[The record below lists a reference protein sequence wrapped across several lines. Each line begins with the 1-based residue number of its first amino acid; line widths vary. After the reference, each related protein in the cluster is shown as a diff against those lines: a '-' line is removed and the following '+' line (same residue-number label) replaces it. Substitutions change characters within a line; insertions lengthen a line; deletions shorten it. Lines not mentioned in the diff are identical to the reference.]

1 MTSPYPDPGQTNID
15 SAFSNAEAL
24 FAQRRF
30 EEAMDVYTNV
40 LSALETQFGQS
51 HPELAFPLQRLGD
64 CYHHMNRYRESLPI
78 YLRLLSIGETVLGKK
93 HPDMLNLMIKVS
105 KTQELIGSF
114 QDSKKS
120 YEMALHFIGSALGT
134 GSDLYVSTHREYEEI
149 VNRISENKRAADA
162 WREGSSES
170 IENPLNQSGPPQ
182 TSPAF
187 GNNPSVPPLPGTG
200 GNNDIEVPNTQA
212 KASAWDNSPP
222 IQQNSSGGVFG
233 GAPPMTNQPVQPQ
246 PHQSPPPQAQPS
258 LEPPAYGG
266 APAANPGGPMPPPQ
280 NIASPVPIPAGKPI
294 PPNLSEPHITD
305 QPDWSKSTRPGAQNS
320 PPNPNFPPGGP
331 PQQVP
336 GGAAELP
343 PQQNNSLPPHLGGAP
358 QAPPAASHQNQG
370 QLPKPPP
377 GVAVHDDNELPPWA
391 TGPGAAGRVN
401 SVGPVE
407 SIPQGDSMQTHSL
420 PHEKRRNDPSND
432 PYLDHLATRVSDL
445 TPEEEEELIKKSG
458 AWHGADIMS
467 SIELEKMATGTS
479 DQEEEEEDLDE
490 VKEFMYQQ
498 KSQKLR
504 ATRSAVNKSSNL
516 IEIVRGLQEYL
527 LYGITLIV
535 VVVAGFYFF
544 SSTKEQKPRLVA
556 PRIIDTAKLE
566 VHKHVYVTPDMTHK
580 LILDGIGN
588 CTLYHEDLGIQ
599 VTYNDYEVSVPVMCN
614 QVFDSLLERQYW
626 FGQVTDGLVTEH
638 GVMLYSTQSPD
649 WKVLSEL
656 RRFKGLISQWYQ
668 VSGSFPG
675 DLKQIPKGHFSYVN
689 PYSGKTEE
697 MQVSMIRYAQTPG
710 REIKGQIL
718 RGERILND
726 NKMLPGKIYGY
737 ILVDTKSADQKGTA
751 FYIRGVNHHK
761 RFFEISK
768 FGQHLVI
775 GYKNGKYDGNEH
787 ITENE
792 PQLYRVEKPT
802 KVWISRMPQIPLGLI
817 HHSLPIS
824 LGLLAFF
831 FILRSTMLAPG
842 QKADNYLNKTLRMAG
857 IMLVLLTLAVIVVQF
872 FLWR

>member
-30 EEAMDVYTNV
+30 EEAKDAYTSV
-40 LSALETQFGQS
+40 LSALETQYGQA

-64 CYHHMNRYRESLPI
+64 CYHNLNRFRESLPV
-78 YLRLLSIGETVLGKK
+78 YLRLLSIGENVLGKK
-93 HPDMLNLMIKVS
+93 HPDMLNLMIKVA

-114 QDSKKS
+114 QDSRKS
-120 YEMALHFIGSALGT
+120 YEMALHYIGSALGT
-134 GSDLYVSTHREYEEI
+134 SHELYASTHHDYEEI

-170 IENPLNQSGPPQ
+170 SENPLVQSGPQ
-182 TSPAF
+182 ASPNTF
-187 GNNPSVPPLPGTG
+187 NNNSAMPPLPGTG
-200 GNNDIEVPNTQA
+200 GGNEMSVPNSQA
-212 KASAWDNSPP
+212 DASAWNNSPP
-222 IQQNSSGGVFG
+222 VQQGSPGGVFG
-233 GAPPMTNQPVQPQ
+233 GAPPMANQ
-246 PHQSPPPQAQPS
+246 HTAPPPQQPP
-258 LEPPAYGG
+258 LEPPQQPPPYGG
-266 APAANPGGPMPPPQ
+266 AQASNPGGPMPPPQ

-294 PPNLSEPHITD
+294 PPNLTEQRITD
-305 QPDWSKSTRPGAQNS
+305 QPDWSKSTRPQGQNPLPAQ
-320 PPNPNFPPGGP
+320 NFPPGGP
-331 PQQVP
+331 PSATPDAPP
-336 GGAAELP
+336 GHP
-343 PQQNNSLPPHLGGAP
+343 PQQGNALPPHLGGAP
-358 QAPPAASHQNQG
+358 QAPQEPQHQG

-391 TGPGAAGRVN
+391 TGPGASGRVN

-407 SIPQGDSMQTHSL
+407 SIPQSDSMKTQHL
-420 PHEKRRNDPSND
+420 PHEERRNDPSND

-445 TPEEEEELIKKSG
+445 KTEDQEELIKKSG

-467 SIELEKMATGTS
+467 SLELEKMASGTS

-504 ATRSAVNKSSNL
+504 ATRSAVNKSSNMVD
-516 IEIVRGLQEYL
+516 IVRGLQEYL
-527 LYGITLIV
+527 LYGITLVV

-566 VHKHVYVTPDMTHK
+566 VHKHVYVTPDLTHK

-599 VTYNDYEVSVPVMCN
+599 VTYNDYELSAPVMCN
-614 QVFDSLLERQYW
+614 QLFDSLLERQYW

-668 VSGSFPG
+668 VSGSFPS
-675 DLKQIPKGHFSYVN
+675 DPKQIPKGQFSYVN
-689 PYSGKTEE
+689 PYSGETEE
-697 MQVSMIRYAQTPG
+697 VQIKMIRYAQTPG
-710 REIKGQIL
+710 RELKGQIL
-718 RGERILND
+718 RGERILNE
-726 NKMLPGKIYGY
+726 NKMLPGKIFGY
-737 ILVDTKSADQKGTA
+737 ILIDTKSADQRGTA

-761 RFFEISK
+761 QFFETSR

-787 ITENE
+787 IAEKE
-792 PQLYRVEKPT
+792 AQLYRVEKPT

-824 LGLLAFF
+824 LGCLAFF

-842 QKADNYLNKTLRMAG
+842 QKADNHLNRTLRMAG
-857 IMLVLLTLAVIVVQF
+857 IMLVLLTLVVIVVQF